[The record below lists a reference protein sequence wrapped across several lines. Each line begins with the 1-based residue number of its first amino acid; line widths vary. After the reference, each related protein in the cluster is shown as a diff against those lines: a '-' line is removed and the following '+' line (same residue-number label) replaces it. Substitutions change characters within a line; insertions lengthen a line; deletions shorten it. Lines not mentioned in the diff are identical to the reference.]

1 MRGIVLCAAVLLA
14 ALAASPTAA
23 RADEIDPQIRQLT
36 HSGSYKVRLAA
47 AIDLSKTHDPRAV
60 AALSTALIRD
70 DESTIRRVCA
80 MALAKIVDETTPAS
94 ARKLAL
100 ESLGHAAKTDRDGKV
115 RTAARR
121 ALSQLDAL
129 RRRDE
134 RHHRGPPVF
143 VNVGVVKDLTR
154 RAPHDVEP
162 RLAHVIKGVVT
173 HVAPSYAVEWPGGG
187 LPTQHQLDD
196 GGTRGFYVAATV
208 AILRVARR
216 GRRSVVSCTVSIRV
230 APWNGTDGE
239 ERWEASKA
247 ASASG
252 SGKAETGSSSGAVAA
267 GIRDCVLAVGEE
279 VAARQVVPF
288 IQRIADNR

>member
-14 ALAASPTAA
+14 ALAATSTAA

-47 AIDLSKTHDPRAV
+47 AIELSKTHDARAV

-80 MALAKIVDETTPAS
+80 MALAKIVDEETPAS

-100 ESLGHAAKTDRDGKV
+100 DSLGHAAKTDRDGKV
-115 RTAARR
+115 RAAARR

-129 RRRDE
+129 RRHQG

-143 VNVGVVKDLTR
+143 VNVGAVKDLTR

-162 RLAHVIKGVVT
+162 RLARVIKGVVT
-173 HVAPSYAVEWPGGG
+173 HVAPSYAVEWPGG
-187 LPTQHQLDD
+187 LPTQHQLAD

-216 GRRSVVSCTVSIRV
+216 GRRAVVSCTVSIRV

-252 SGKAETGSSSGAVAA
+252 SGKAETGSSNGAVAA